1 MALRSGFL
9 VPIDRLAITVRHA
22 ATVKIE
28 ITKRK
33 LGITVPA
40 EAAGQQEPFRRPV
53 VVLAGL
59 QPVGVKITGRILR
72 TNMALVSGLAVPFQR
87 RFVIAKCRVGV
98 TIDMA

>member
-1 MALRSGFL
+1 
-9 VPIDRLAITVRHA
+9 
-22 ATVKIE
+22 
-28 ITKRK
+28 
-33 LGITVPA
+33 VPA